1 MLPAESPPAAAGRAR
16 GAPGSPHTEAP
27 ATYAE
32 LAELLR
38 AASAAGETVR
48 PSGGGTKWDWGNP
61 LPPPDLVLST
71 GRLAGVV
78 EYNPDDLTA
87 VVQAGMPLDA
97 LQELLADCGQMLA
110 LDPPGAAA
118 GTGAATIGGIVA
130 TADSG
135 PLRHSCGGV
144 RDLVLGVAV
153 ALTDGSVARA
163 GGKVIKNVA
172 GYDLAK
178 LYTGSFG
185 TLGVIAEVAV
195 RLHPRPA
202 ERRTVVG
209 RAVSPAALQAAVLAI
224 MAVPVSPQALDVA
237 WAPAAAGGGPASAG
251 APGRGA
257 GPAAGSVVVA
267 VAGPGRAERAGR
279 VRRLMESAGLA
290 VEEPDGDASL
300 WAGQRAAQRAAA
312 GAVVKVS
319 SLPSRLA
326 EVIGALP
333 QGAGLVGRA
342 GLGLSWVRLP
352 AAPDPELAGAVVEL
366 RRRLAPQPCALL
378 DAPAAVRSAAGAWGP
393 IDPGRAALQRRIRER
408 FDPAGILNAGVL

>member
-1 MLPAESPPAAAGRAR
+1 
-16 GAPGSPHTEAP
+16 
-27 ATYAE
+27 
-32 LAELLR
+32 
-38 AASAAGETVR
+38 V
-48 PSGGGTKWDWGNP
+48 
-61 LPPPDLVLST
+61 VST

-87 VVQAGMPLDA
+87 VVQAGMPLEA
-97 LQELLADCGQMLA
+97 LQALLADRGQMLA

-178 LYTGSFG
+178 LYAGSFG

-202 ERRTVVG
+202 GRTTLVG
-209 RAVSPAALQAAVLAI
+209 RAASPAALQAAVLAI

-237 WAPAAAGGGPASAG
+237 WASAAGGWPGGAG
-251 APGRGA
+251 APGGA
-257 GPAAGSVVVA
+257 GGPAAGSVLVA
-267 VAGPGRAERAGR
+267 VAGPGRAERARR

-290 VEEPDGDASL
+290 VEEPDGDAPL
-300 WAGQRAAQRAAA
+300 WAAQRAAQRAVT

-333 QGAGLVGRA
+333 PGAGLVGRA

-352 AAPDPELAGAVVEL
+352 GAADPELAGAVVEL
-366 RRRLAPQPCALL
+366 RRRLAPQACAVL
-378 DAPAAVRSAAGAWGP
+378 DAPVAVRSAAGAWGP

-408 FDPAGILNAGVL
+408 FDPAGILNPGVL